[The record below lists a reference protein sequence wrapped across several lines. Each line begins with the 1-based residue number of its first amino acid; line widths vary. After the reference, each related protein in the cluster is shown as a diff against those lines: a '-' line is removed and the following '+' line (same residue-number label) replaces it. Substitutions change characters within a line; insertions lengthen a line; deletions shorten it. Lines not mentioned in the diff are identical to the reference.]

1 MTIPLMIEPPAS
13 SLGKPPVT
21 VPGYRPLPAPSSAN
35 DAAAGAAAADVP
47 LHWVARDRLRYAVD
61 ANDRVARVM
70 AAAVA
75 AVGAVA
81 LLEAVARLAALYA

>member
-1 MTIPLMIEPPAS
+1 MTIQLMIEPPAS
-13 SLGKPPVT
+13 SVGKPPLT
-21 VPGYRPLPAPSSAN
+21 VSGYRPLPAPPAAN
-35 DAAAGAAAADVP
+35 DAAAAAAAADVP
-47 LHWVARDRLRYAVD
+47 LHWIARDGLRYAVD